1 MLYNAKSIVTTTM
14 DEIDSTISDILAR
27 APVLTDLMPYIE
39 AFVSDLGCPT
49 NMRVLSVGCK
59 HDQLYDHLLKNNEV
73 GIFSYIGI
81 DGDKDLAIYAAKNPG
96 LYDVAFCNTPAMKIS
111 YFHKTIDDLSILT
124 GKAVYIILPTFV
136 EPGPQNALDSIGMNI
151 GVEFTEVVDIHEYT
165 LWKGEHR

>member
-1 MLYNAKSIVTTTM
+1 MRYNAKNITAATF
-14 DEIDSTISDILAR
+14 DEIDSIMSEVLRR
-27 APVLTDLMPYIE
+27 APILTDLVPYIE
-39 AFVSDLGCPT
+39 AFINDLGCPT

-96 LYDVAFCNTPAMKIS
+96 LYDVTFCNTPAMKIR

-124 GKAVYIILPTFV
+124 GEAVYIILPTFV

-151 GVEFTEVVDIHEYT
+151 GMEFTEVLGSLGYT